1 MTWTVEWDKKVEKQ
15 LKKIPD
21 HIVDAFHEWIISVE
35 TIGMEA
41 TRKLKGYNDEQL
53 EPPYKKGERSVRLN
67 IAYRAI
73 YREIK
78 NGKIKI
84 ASVFEVNKH
93 IYKRR

>member
-53 EPPYKKGERSVRLN
+53 
-67 IAYRAI
+67 
-73 YREIK
+73 
-78 NGKIKI
+78 
-84 ASVFEVNKH
+84 
-93 IYKRR
+93 